1 MGAKGWLHNDA
12 FIRHWGNLTY
22 SVTVASFSINCTTQY
37 ASWKDRTQLVKAHE
51 HKHTQKKKIPWSLK
65 LTRRQGVSA
74 IHSMGLQATKKKDW
88 KDTISMGTHVPKVFS
103 LQLFYTGCYH
113 FPLERPVLG
122 PQPGHTQNAS
132 LRVLPC
138 AGPRAPINATV
149 VSGRASNTKTKN
161 PPPN

>member
-12 FIRHWGNLTY
+12 FIRHWRNLTY

-51 HKHTQKKKIPWSLK
+51 HKHTQKKSHGPWSCQGDKGFQQFTQWDYK
-65 LTRRQGVSA
+65 LQ
-74 IHSMGLQATKKKDW
+74 KKDW

-113 FPLERPVLG
+113 FPLGRPVLG

-138 AGPRAPINATV
+138 AGSRAPINATV